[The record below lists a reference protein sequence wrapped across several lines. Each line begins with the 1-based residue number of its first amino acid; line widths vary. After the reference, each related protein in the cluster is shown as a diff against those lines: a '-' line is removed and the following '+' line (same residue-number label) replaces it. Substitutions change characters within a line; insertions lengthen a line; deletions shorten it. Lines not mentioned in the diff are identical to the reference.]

1 MTETVV
7 NTLRTAE
14 VLIVVY
20 TAPVPVVYTSPVP
33 NQERE
38 VILLKTAVKSQEG
51 NCALVMLAKVP
62 DCAQCGS
69 QHLYLPPKRVPL

>member
-7 NTLRTAE
+7 NTLRIAE
-14 VLIVVY
+14 VSTAVY
-20 TAPVPVVYTSPVP
+20 TAPASH
-33 NQERE
+33 QERE
-38 VILLKTAVKSQEG
+38 AILLKTAVKSQEW

-69 QHLYLPPKRVPL
+69 QYLYLP